1 MAPRKANAWRTILF
15 GCFTNKAPTFDPQ
28 TLVSKSGLSQRL
40 SISDVDSSLS
50 QINAL
55 SNSIVGWDLHEFTLD
70 QLTRITHDF
79 ASSNFLGEGGFGPV
93 HKGFIDDK
101 MRPGLEAQPVAVKL
115 LDLDGSQGHN
125 EWLAEVTFLGQLRH
139 PHLVKLI
146 GYCCED
152 RNRLLVYEYMARGN
166 LESQLFRRYSIS
178 LPWLTRIKIAL
189 GAAKG
194 LAFLH
199 GEEKPVIYRDF
210 KTSNILLASDYTAK
224 LSDFGLAKDGPE
236 GDETHVS
243 TRVMGTHGYAAPEY
257 IMTGHL
263 TTMSD
268 VYSFGVVLLELLT
281 GRRSM
286 DKKRPSRE
294 QCLVEWARP
303 LLKDPNNLD
312 RIMDPKLD
320 GQYPILG
327 ATRAATLAS
336 RCLSHH
342 PKCRPPMNEVV
353 KILEHILELD
363 DFPVGSFVY
372 IAPKEGEK
380 VNVKS
385 EETIDRKEKQK
396 DNSDMSSGDDV
407 VVEVVVEKKE
417 NSQNSRPR
425 ELERKGHR
433 HKHRIR
439 SMRSRAVYSDT
450 ALYKN
455 FKKGTNSPLLP
466 QPKQK
471 GDVNLFKC

>member
-1 MAPRKANAWRTILF
+1 MAPKKTSPWKTVLF
-15 GCFTNKAPTFDPQ
+15 GCFSNKTPTIDPQ
-28 TLVSKSGLSQRL
+28 ILATKPCLSQRL
-40 SISDVDSSLS
+40 SISDVSSSLS
-50 QINAL
+50 VINGL
-55 SNSIVGWDLHEFTLD
+55 SNSILGWNLQEFTFAE
-70 QLTRITHDF
+70 LTQITHDF
-79 ASSNFLGEGGFGPV
+79 AQINYLGEGGFGTV

-101 MRPGLEAQPVAVKL
+101 FRSGLEAQPVAVKL
-115 LDLDGSQGHN
+115 LDLDGGQGHN

-152 RNRLLVYEYMARGN
+152 KNRLLVYEYMARGN

-178 LPWLTRIKIAL
+178 LPWRTRIQIAL

-210 KTSNILLASDYTAK
+210 KTSNILLGSDYKAK

-303 LLKDPNNLD
+303 LLKDSINLD

-320 GQYPILG
+320 GQYPFLG
-327 ATRAATLAS
+327 AKGAAVLAS

-342 PKCRPPMNEVV
+342 PKCRPTMNEVV
-353 KILEHILELD
+353 KTLEHVLEID

-372 IAPKEGEK
+372 TAPIEGQNNEEK
-380 VNVKS
+380 DDGNDKKQDDDEKS
-385 EETIDRKEKQK
+385 CG
-396 DNSDMSSGDDV
+396 GDE
-407 VVEVVVEKKE
+407 VVEVVEKKE
-417 NSQNSRPR
+417 VGRRRDN
-425 ELERKGHR
+425 ERKGHR

-450 ALYKN
+450 NLYKN
-455 FKKGTNSPLLP
+455 FRKGANLP
-466 QPKQK
+466 MLPKPK
-471 GDVNLFKC
+471 

>member
-1 MAPRKANAWRTILF
+1 MAPKKTSAWKAVLF
-15 GCFTNKAPTFDPQ
+15 GCFTNKTPTFDPQ
-28 TLVSKSGLSQRL
+28 VLVTKPGLSQRL
-40 SISDVDSSLS
+40 SISDVSSSLS
-50 QINAL
+50 VINGL
-55 SNSIVGWDLHEFTLD
+55 SNSIVGWNLHEFTFTE
-70 QLTRITHDF
+70 LTTITHEF
-79 ASSNFLGEGGFGPV
+79 ASSNYLGEGGFGTV

-101 MRPGLEAQPVAVKL
+101 LRPGLEAQPVAVKL
-115 LDLDGSQGHN
+115 LDLDGGQGHN

-146 GYCCED
+146 GYCCEEK
-152 RNRLLVYEYMARGN
+152 NRLLVYEYMARGN
-166 LESQLFRRYSIS
+166 LESQLFKRYSIS

-210 KTSNILLASDYTAK
+210 KTSNILLGSDHTAK

-236 GDETHVS
+236 GDATHVS

-303 LLKDPNNLD
+303 LLKDSNNLD

-320 GQYPILG
+320 GQYPALG
-327 ATRAATLAS
+327 AKKAALLAS

-342 PKCRPPMNEVV
+342 PKLRPTMNEVV
-353 KILEHILELD
+353 KILEHVLELD
-363 DFPVGSFVY
+363 DFPVASFVY
-372 IAPKEGEK
+372 IAPKEGQ
-380 VNVKS
+380 NS
-385 EETIDRKEKQK
+385 EEKDDGKETKQH
-396 DNSDMSSGDDV
+396 DDENGSGGDEAEV
-407 VVEVVVEKKE
+407 VVMVVEKKE
-417 NSQNSRPR
+417 TSRKR
-425 ELERKGHR
+425 DHEKKGHR

-455 FKKGTNSPLLP
+455 FRKGTNYPMLPL
-466 QPKQK
+466 PK
-471 GDVNLFKC
+471 

>member
-1 MAPRKANAWRTILF
+1 
-15 GCFTNKAPTFDPQ
+15 
-28 TLVSKSGLSQRL
+28 
-40 SISDVDSSLS
+40 
-50 QINAL
+50 
-55 SNSIVGWDLHEFTLD
+55 
-70 QLTRITHDF
+70 
-79 ASSNFLGEGGFGPV
+79 
-93 HKGFIDDK
+93 
-101 MRPGLEAQPVAVKL
+101 
-115 LDLDGSQGHN
+115 
-125 EWLAEVTFLGQLRH
+125 
-139 PHLVKLI
+139 
-146 GYCCED
+146 
-152 RNRLLVYEYMARGN
+152 MARGN

-210 KTSNILLASDYTAK
+210 KTSNILLGSDYTAK

-257 IMTGHL
+257 VMTGHL

-281 GRRSM
+281 GKRSM

-303 LLKDPNNLD
+303 LLKDSNNLD

-320 GQYPILG
+320 GQYPTLG
-327 ATRAATLAS
+327 AKRAAILAS

-342 PKCRPPMNEVV
+342 PKCRPTMNEVV
-353 KILEHILELD
+353 KILEHVMELD

-372 IAPKEGEK
+372 IAPKEGQNTKDKDEAEQHNDEK
-380 VNVKS
+380 GSGGDEV
-385 EETIDRKEKQK
+385 EEV
-396 DNSDMSSGDDV
+396 M
-407 VVEVVVEKKE
+407 VVVEKKE
-417 NSQNSRPR
+417 SSRKR
-425 ELERKGHR
+425 DHEKKGHR

-455 FKKGTNSPLLP
+455 FRKGTNSPLLP
-466 QPKQK
+466 QPK
-471 GDVNLFKC
+471 

>member
-1 MAPRKANAWRTILF
+1 MAPRKPSIWKTVLL
-15 GCFTNKAPTFDPQ
+15 GCFTNRTINVDPR
-28 TLVSKSGLSQRL
+28 VVVPKPGSSQRL
-40 SISDVDSSLS
+40 SISDVSSSLS
-50 QINAL
+50 VINGL
-55 SNSIVGWDLHEFTLD
+55 SNSIIGWDLHEFTLAE
-70 QLTRITHDF
+70 LTMITHDF
-79 ASSNFLGEGGFGPV
+79 ASSNYLGEGGFGTV

-101 MRPGLEAQPVAVKL
+101 IRPGLEAQPVAVKL
-115 LDLDGSQGHN
+115 LDLDGGQGHN
-125 EWLAEVTFLGQLRH
+125 EWLTEVTFLGQLRH

-146 GYCCED
+146 GYCCEEK
-152 RNRLLVYEYMARGN
+152 NRLLVYEYMARGN

-178 LPWLTRIKIAL
+178 LPWLTRIQIAL

-199 GEEKPVIYRDF
+199 GEDKPVIYRDF

-281 GRRSM
+281 GKRSM
-286 DKKRPSRE
+286 DKKRPNRE

-303 LLKDPNNLD
+303 ILKDSSNLD

-320 GQYPILG
+320 GHFPVEG
-327 ATRAATLAS
+327 AKRAAVLAS

-342 PKCRPPMNEVV
+342 PKCRPAMTEVV
-353 KILEHILELD
+353 KTLEQILELQ
-363 DFPVGSFVY
+363 DFQDGSFVY

-380 VNVKS
+380 GVQ
-385 EETIDRKEKQK
+385 KEKEESK
-396 DNSDMSSGDDV
+396 DITSSDDSGEKAEVV
-407 VVEVVVEKKE
+407 VVEEKE
-417 NSQNSRPR
+417 HVRRR
-425 ELERKGHR
+425 EPEKKGHR

-466 QPKQK
+466 QPKVN
-471 GDVNLFKC
+471 GGVNLLKC

>member
-1 MAPRKANAWRTILF
+1 MAPKKTTSSWKSILF
-15 GCFTNKAPTFDPQ
+15 GCFTNKTPTFDPQ
-28 TLVSKSGLSQRL
+28 TFVSKSGLSQRL
-40 SISDVDSSLS
+40 SISDVSSSLS
-50 QINAL
+50 VINGL
-55 SNSIVGWDLHEFTLD
+55 SNSVVGWNLQEFTFAE
-70 QLTRITHDF
+70 LTMITHDF
-79 ASSNFLGEGGFGPV
+79 ASTNYLGEGGFGTV

-101 MRPGLEAQPVAVKL
+101 LRPGVVEAQPVAVKL
-115 LDLDGSQGHN
+115 LDLDGGQGHN

-152 RNRLLVYEYMARGN
+152 KNRLLVYEYMARGN

-210 KTSNILLASDYTAK
+210 KTSNILLGSDYTAK

-257 IMTGHL
+257 VMTGHL

-281 GRRSM
+281 GKRSM

-303 LLKDPNNLD
+303 LLKDSNNLD
-312 RIMDPKLD
+312 RIMDPNLD
-320 GQYPILG
+320 GQYPTLG
-327 ATRAATLAS
+327 AKRAAILAS

-342 PKCRPPMNEVV
+342 PKCRPTMNEVV
-353 KILEHILELD
+353 KILEHVMELD

-372 IAPKEGEK
+372 IAPKEGQNTKDKDEAEQHNDEK
-380 VNVKS
+380 GSGGDEV
-385 EETIDRKEKQK
+385 EEV
-396 DNSDMSSGDDV
+396 M
-407 VVEVVVEKKE
+407 VVVEKKE
-417 NSQNSRPR
+417 SSRKR
-425 ELERKGHR
+425 DHEKKGHR

-455 FKKGTNSPLLP
+455 FRKGTNSPLLP
-466 QPKQK
+466 QPK
-471 GDVNLFKC
+471 

>member
-1 MAPRKANAWRTILF
+1 MAPKNTNTWKTIMF
-15 GCFTNKAPTFDPQ
+15 GCFTNSKQNIDPQ
-28 TLVSKSGLSQRL
+28 MNVTKTGLSQRL
-40 SISDVDSSLS
+40 SLSDVDSSLS
-50 QINAL
+50 QINGL
-55 SNSIVGWDLHEFTLD
+55 SHSIGWDLHEFTLA
-70 QLTRITHDF
+70 QLTKITHDF
-79 ASSNFLGEGGFGPV
+79 DSSNFLGEGGFGPV

-115 LDLDGSQGHN
+115 LDLDGGQGHN

-281 GRRSM
+281 GKRSI
-286 DKKRPSRE
+286 DKKRPNRE

-312 RIMDPKLD
+312 RILDPKLD
-320 GQYPILG
+320 SYYPLL
-327 ATRAATLAS
+327 AAKRAATLAS

-342 PKCRPPMNEVV
+342 PKCRPNMSEVV
-353 KILEHILELD
+353 KTLEHILELD
-363 DFPVGSFVY
+363 DFPIGPFVY
-372 IAPKEGEK
+372 IAPKEGQKNSVE
-380 VNVKS
+380 N
-385 EETIDRKEKQK
+385 KEQ
-396 DNSDMSSGDDV
+396 DNSNISSDSDGPVMKV
-407 VVEVVVEKKE
+407 VIEKKE
-417 NSQNSRPR
+417 NNQIR
-425 ELERKGHR
+425 EPERKGHR
-433 HKHRIR
+433 RKHKVR

-466 QPKQK
+466 QHPKEN
-471 GDVNLFKC
+471 GDVKLFKC

>member
-1 MAPRKANAWRTILF
+1 MAPKRTTKWKTILF
-15 GCFTNKAPTFDPQ
+15 GCFTNNTPYIDPQ
-28 TLVSKSGLSQRL
+28 ILATKPGLSQRL

-50 QINAL
+50 QINGL
-55 SNSIVGWDLHEFTLD
+55 SNSIVGWDLHEFTLA
-70 QLTRITHDF
+70 QLTKITHNFD
-79 ASSNFLGEGGFGPV
+79 SSNFLGEGGFGPV

-115 LDLDGSQGHN
+115 LDLDGGQGHN

-199 GEEKPVIYRDF
+199 GEDKPVIYRDF

-286 DKKRPSRE
+286 DKKRPNRE

-303 LLKDPNNLD
+303 LIKDPNNLD

-320 GQYPILG
+320 GHYPIQG
-327 ATRAATLAS
+327 AKRAATLAS

-342 PKCRPPMNEVV
+342 PKCRPAMSEVV
-353 KILEHILELD
+353 KTLEQVLELD

-372 IAPKEGEK
+372 IVPKEGLKNVEK
-380 VNVKS
+380 NDAKKKETDYSDINRSGNNSPVK
-385 EETIDRKEKQK
+385 K
-396 DNSDMSSGDDV
+396 
-407 VVEVVVEKKE
+407 VVVEKKA
-417 NSQNSRPR
+417 
-425 ELERKGHR
+425 HR
-433 HKHRIR
+433 HKRKVR

-466 QPKQK
+466 QRPKEN
-471 GDVNLFKC
+471 GDVKLYKC